1 MSNFEVHRLEVN
13 ASHTPRN
20 LVLVAGDERLSPV
33 LARLELP
40 VERSV
45 VRSIIDVGLLL
56 SFVHRADDAIVIL
69 KNLKAHAVKQA

>member
-13 ASHTPRN
+13 AGHAPRN

-33 LARLELP
+33 LAWLELP

-45 VRSIIDVGLLL
+45 VRSVIDVGLLL

-69 KNLKAHAVKQA
+69 KNLETHTVKQA